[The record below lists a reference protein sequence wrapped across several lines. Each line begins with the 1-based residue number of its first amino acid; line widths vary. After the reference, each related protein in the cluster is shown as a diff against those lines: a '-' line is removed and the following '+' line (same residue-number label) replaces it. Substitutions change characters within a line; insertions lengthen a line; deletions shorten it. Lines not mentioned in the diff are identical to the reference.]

1 MPLAQPPA
9 LGSHSSFALT
19 SPEMTVLPTF
29 LVLPCGQQGDSGH
42 FSHTIHVHGVL
53 RARITEWFAILS
65 SSGPRFVKTLLGGPA
80 WHDP

>member
-1 MPLAQPPA
+1 MSLAQPPA

-42 FSHTIHVHGVL
+42 FLSYCSCPWGSQGKNNGVVCRSVL
-53 RARITEWFAILS
+53 
-65 SSGPRFVKTLLGGPA
+65 SGPRFVKTLLGGPA